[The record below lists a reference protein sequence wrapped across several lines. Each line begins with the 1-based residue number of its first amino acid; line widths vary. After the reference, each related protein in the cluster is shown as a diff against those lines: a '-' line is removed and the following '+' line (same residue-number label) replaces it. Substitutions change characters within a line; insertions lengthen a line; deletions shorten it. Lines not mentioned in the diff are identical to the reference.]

1 MAFDVVIVGSGPA
14 GSIAAAVL
22 ARAGARVCMIDRA
35 AFPRPKLC
43 GDTLNPGAR
52 SVLQRLGLDACLS
65 RLALEIDGMVVTG
78 DGVTVEG
85 RYPGERRGLAL
96 RREELDAALVT
107 AAVRAGA
114 EFRPQVTARAPLLCD
129 AHGRAGVAG
138 VSCVSAGGAAFD
150 MTAPVVIA
158 ADGRRS
164 TLAFALCLAHHPT
177 APRRWA
183 IGAHAQDVHGLT
195 SRGEMHIRPGR
206 YIGIAPLPGG
216 LANVCL
222 VRPAA
227 AGDGAMKDPR
237 RALLDAV
244 HAEPMLRDRFAD
256 ARLVCDPL
264 VLGPLAVD
272 ATPRAIPPRGLLL
285 AGDASGFIDPMTGD
299 GLRFALRGG
308 ELAAHAALRV
318 LEHGWH
324 AVHADLEE
332 TRRREFGSKWR
343 FNRMLRGLVASPLGV
358 RGATWGGR
366 VAPAAVRALIR
377 YASDCSLKTAS

>member
-1 MAFDVVIVGSGPA
+1 M
-14 GSIAAAVL
+14 
-22 ARAGARVCMIDRA
+22 
-35 AFPRPKLC
+35 
-43 GDTLNPGAR
+43 
-52 SVLQRLGLDACLS
+52 
-65 RLALEIDGMVVTG
+65 
-78 DGVTVEG
+78 
-85 RYPGERRGLAL
+85 
-96 RREELDAALVT
+96 
-107 AAVRAGA
+107 
-114 EFRPQVTARAPLLCD
+114 
-129 AHGRAGVAG
+129 
-138 VSCVSAGGAAFD
+138 
-150 MTAPVVIA
+150 
-158 ADGRRS
+158 
-164 TLAFALCLAHHPT
+164 
-177 APRRWA
+177 
-183 IGAHAQDVHGLT
+183 
-195 SRGEMHIRPGR
+195 
-206 YIGIAPLPGG
+206 
-216 LANVCL
+216 CL